1 MDKNG
6 VFRYYFDDKRA
17 TIIRKEKIVPF
28 DSTFNIPTTFTI
40 FDPHLYFI
48 INTQIDNINEETNQI
63 IDTQKLESYILMKKK
78 IK

>member
-6 VFRYYFDDKRA
+6 VFRYYFDDKRT

-28 DSTFNIPTTFTI
+28 DSTFNIPTTFDI
-40 FDPHLYFI
+40 FDAHLYFI
-48 INTQIDNINEETNQI
+48 VNTQIDNINEETNRI

-78 IK
+78 IE